1 MSGIYD
7 IAKLSDFVTEFKL
20 LNELLSDDKKVKK
33 FIEASAEIKQTLELR
48 NTLQAKSNELA
59 QTEKD
64 IAKAKSESDIAKAD
78 IDSRLAILDKKE
90 IDYAA
95 KKSIFDGEKRET
107 SRLAKK
113 LVDDTAALEARE
125 IKLVEL
131 EAKVTADNEANA
143 IKQQELDGLIAQY
156 KLLLKQLAK
165 VSDIK
170 AA

>member
-7 IAKLSDFVTEFKL
+7 IAKLSDFVMEFKL

-33 FIEASAEIKQTLELR
+33 FIEASSEIKQTLELR

-59 QTEKD
+59 QSERD
-64 IAKAKSESDIAKAD
+64 IARIKSEVELAKTD
-78 IDSRLAILDKKE
+78 IDSRLAVLEKKETDYAIKKAAFDLDKKE
-90 IDYAA
+90 TN
-95 KKSIFDGEKRET
+95 K
-107 SRLAKK
+107 LAKK
-113 LVDDTAALEARE
+113 LVDDSSALETRE
-125 IKLVEL
+125 IKLAEL
-131 EAKVTADNEANA
+131 EVKVAADNEANT

-170 AA
+170 VA